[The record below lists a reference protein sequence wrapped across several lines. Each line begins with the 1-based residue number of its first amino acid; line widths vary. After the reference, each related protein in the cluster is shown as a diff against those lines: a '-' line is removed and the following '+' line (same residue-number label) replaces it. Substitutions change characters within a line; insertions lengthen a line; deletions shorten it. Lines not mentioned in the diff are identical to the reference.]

1 MIKIYDIMYEIK
13 KIKNQCKKHR
23 SIKRKV
29 VNTTELKPLLQCIG
43 WLTVHRVTCKVQGGL
58 QCTG

>member
-1 MIKIYDIMYEIK
+1 MENREVNMIKIYPCMEFQK
-13 KIKNQCKKHR
+13 NKNQCKKHR

-43 WLTVHRVTCKVQGGL
+43 WLTVHRVIYHA
-58 QCTG
+58 